1 VLASFMML
9 TSLSLMIHHQADYQ
23 RGRKMNRTI
32 LLIFTIILLSAHHI
46 FSADHP
52 SLIIT
57 KEEAT
62 QIKASMGKL
71 PLLNRSIEMIKK
83 TVDQAMTKPMEVPQP
98 GEAGG
103 YEHERHKQNYREMQQ
118 AGILFT
124 ITGEEKYARFVR
136 DMLLEYA
143 RLYPTLGKHP
153 LAHNQ
158 APGKLFHQMLNET
171 VWLTYT
177 SMAYDCIYDWLDQAT
192 RDKIEKNVFRIIID
206 WFITENHHE
215 FNRIHNHG
223 TWTVCSIGLIG
234 YVLNDQNLVDMAL
247 YGTEKDGKG
256 GFLKQLDLLFSPD
269 GYYMEG
275 PYYVR
280 YAMRP
285 FFFFAEAIE
294 RNQPEL
300 KIYDYR
306 NQILKKAYYSAVQTT
321 FPNGVFPP
329 INDASRTMDIKDVGV
344 VLANSLVYSRYGA
357 DPNLLAVAEIQN
369 EVLVNGLGL
378 KLAQDYTNTKNI
390 PDMNWGSIE
399 FTDGYDGNQGGL
411 GILRNGTGDSQ
422 SMLLMKYGVHGEGH
436 GHFDKLHFI
445 FYDQGREVIPDYGF
459 SRWINI
465 EPKFGGRYLPENKS
479 YAMQTIAHN
488 TVTVDQ
494 TCQNNFDRK
503 QADEMSG
510 ERHFFNATNPNV
522 QVMSARADDYYPGV
536 KMQRTMLLIKV
547 DRLDYPVIVDLFRLT
562 SDKMHTYDYPI
573 HHRGQLIT
581 KNFEYQAYHK
591 TQQPMGEDFGYQHI
605 WNEASA
611 QVSESPKITWL
622 DGNRYYSLVSAAIPQ
637 TEIIFGRTGANDPNF
652 NLISEPMF
660 IIRHQAQN
668 HLFATLIEPH
678 GYFNEAREQSDN
690 ARGDIFDVKVVGHN
704 NEGSVLDVLGKNDLH
719 WRIIVNNGKAS
730 EREQHSVVFGGKK
743 YSWTGNFK
751 VDLEVK

>member
-1 VLASFMML
+1 
-9 TSLSLMIHHQADYQ
+9 MINHQGFAKE
-23 RGRKMNRTI
+23 R
-32 LLIFTIILLSAHHI
+32 
-46 FSADHP
+46 P

-57 KEEAT
+57 KQEAAE
-62 QIKASMGKL
+62 IKTALGKY
-71 PLLNRSIEMIKK
+71 PLLDRSIKMIKN
-83 TVDQAMTKPMEVPQP
+83 TVEKALSKPMEVPSP

-103 YEHERHKQNYREMQQ
+103 YEHERHKQNYREMQH

-124 ITGEEKYARFVR
+124 ITADEKYARFVR

-143 RLYPTLGKHP
+143 KLYPTLGKHP
-153 LAHNQ
+153 FSHKQ

-234 YVLNDQNLVDMAL
+234 YVLGDKNLVDMAL

-280 YAMRP
+280 YALRP
-285 FFFFAEAIE
+285 FFFFAEAIQ

-300 KIYDYR
+300 KIYEHRD
-306 NQILKKAYYSAVQTT
+306 QILKKAYYSAVQTI

-329 INDASRTMDIKDVGV
+329 INDASRTMDIKAPGV
-344 VLANSLVYSRYGA
+344 VLGNSLVYAQYGS
-357 DPNLLAVAEIQN
+357 DVNLLGVAKIQQEIII
-369 EVLVNGLGL
+369 NGAGL
-378 KLAQDYTNTKNI
+378 KLAQDYAELDVV
-390 PDMNWGSIE
+390 PDYDWGSTE
-399 FTDGYDGNQGGL
+399 FTDGYDGKQGGL
-411 GILRNGTGDSQ
+411 GILRTGTGYAQ
-422 SMLLMKYGVHGEGH
+422 SMLLMKYGVHGAGH

-445 FYDQGREVIPDYGF
+445 FYEQGKEIIPDYGF
-459 SRWINI
+459 CRWINI

-479 YAMQTIAHN
+479 YAMQSIAHN

-494 TCQNNFDRK
+494 KCQNNFSRK
-503 QADEMSG
+503 AADNMSAK
-510 ERHFFNATNPNV
+510 RHFFDTSDPNV
-522 QVMSARADDYYPGV
+522 QVMSARADEYFPGIN
-536 KMQRTMLLIKV
+536 MQRTMFLIKHA
-547 DRLDYPVIVDLFRLT
+547 RLEYPVIVDLYRLT
-562 SDKMHTYDYPI
+562 SDKIHSYDYPI
-573 HHRGQLIT
+573 HHRGQFIT
-581 KNFEYQAYHK
+581 SNFQFEANAQSQKPLGDDY
-591 TQQPMGEDFGYQHI
+591 GYQHI

-611 QVSESPKITWL
+611 KTNESPKITWL
-622 DGNRYYSLVSAAIPQ
+622 DGNRYYSLISAASPNS
-637 TEIIFGRTGANDPNF
+637 EIFFGRTGANDPNF

-660 IIRHQAQN
+660 IIRRQAKD
-668 HLFATLIEPH
+668 HLFATVIEPH

-690 ARGDIFDVKVVGHN
+690 ARGNLLEVKITGHN
-704 NEGSVLDVLGKNDLH
+704 NTGSVIEVVGKNDLH
-719 WRIIVNNGKAS
+719 WRIMVNNGKAS
-730 EREQHSVVFGGKK
+730 ETEKHSVVFEGKE
-743 YSWTGNFK
+743 YSWVGNFK
-751 VDLEVK
+751 VELKAK

>member
-1 VLASFMML
+1 
-9 TSLSLMIHHQADYQ
+9 MINHQGFAKE
-23 RGRKMNRTI
+23 R
-32 LLIFTIILLSAHHI
+32 
-46 FSADHP
+46 P

-57 KEEAT
+57 KQEAAE
-62 QIKASMGKL
+62 IKTALGKY
-71 PLLNRSIEMIKK
+71 PLLDRSIKMIKN
-83 TVDQAMTKPMEVPQP
+83 TVEKALSKPMEVPSP

-103 YEHERHKQNYREMQQ
+103 YEHERHKQNYREMQH

-124 ITGEEKYARFVR
+124 ITADEKYARFVR

-143 RLYPTLGKHP
+143 KLYPTLGKHP
-153 LAHNQ
+153 FSHKQ

-234 YVLNDQNLVDMAL
+234 YVLGDKNLVDMAL

-280 YAMRP
+280 YALRP
-285 FFFFAEAIE
+285 FFFFAEAIQ

-300 KIYDYR
+300 KIYEHRD
-306 NQILKKAYYSAVQTT
+306 QILKKAYYSAVQTI

-329 INDASRTMDIKDVGV
+329 INDASRTMDIKAPGV
-344 VLANSLVYSRYGA
+344 VLGNSLVYSQYGS
-357 DPNLLAVAEIQN
+357 DVNLLGVAKIQQ
-369 EVLVNGLGL
+369 EVILNGAGL
-378 KLAQDYTNTKNI
+378 KLAQDYAELDVV
-390 PDMNWGSIE
+390 PDYDWGSTE
-399 FTDGYDGNQGGL
+399 FTDGYDGKQGGL
-411 GILRNGTGDSQ
+411 GILRTGTGYAQ
-422 SMLLMKYGVHGEGH
+422 SMLLMKYGVHGAGH

-445 FYDQGREVIPDYGF
+445 FYEQGKEIIPDYGF
-459 SRWINI
+459 CRWINI

-479 YAMQTIAHN
+479 YAMQSIAHN

-494 TCQNNFDRK
+494 KCQNNFSRK
-503 QADEMSG
+503 AADNMSAK
-510 ERHFFNATNPNV
+510 RHFFDTSDPNV
-522 QVMSARADDYYPGV
+522 QVMSARADEYFPGIN
-536 KMQRTMLLIKV
+536 MQRTMFLIKHA
-547 DRLDYPVIVDLFRLT
+547 RLEYPVIVDLYRVT
-562 SDKMHTYDYPI
+562 SDKMHSYDYPI
-573 HHRGQLIT
+573 HHRGQFIT
-581 KNFEYQAYHK
+581 SNFQFEANAQSQKPLGDDY
-591 TQQPMGEDFGYQHI
+591 GYQHI

-611 QVSESPKITWL
+611 KTNESPKITWL
-622 DGNRYYSLVSAAIPQ
+622 DGNRYYSLISAASPNS
-637 TEIIFGRTGANDPNF
+637 EIFFGRTGANDPNF

-660 IIRHQAQN
+660 IIRRQAKD
-668 HLFATLIEPH
+668 HLFATVIEPH

-690 ARGDIFDVKVVGHN
+690 ARGNLLEVKVIGHN
-704 NEGSVLDVLGKNDLH
+704 NTGSVIEVVGKNDLH
-719 WRIIVNNGKAS
+719 WRIMVNNGKAS
-730 EREQHSVVFGGKK
+730 ETEKHSVVFEGKE
-743 YSWTGNFK
+743 YSWVGNFK
-751 VDLEVK
+751 VELKAK